1 MFQVKIYDSIQEWV
15 SCTKGHIMHKG
26 IHANRFEELKFWE
39 KLLPAFTFYTLDE
52 QGFIVEKTSMYNEL
66 KLMFSTLILI
76 LDDIIDNA
84 SVTEN
89 AELIAHLHNI
99 VGNNTPFKRSRYPNS
114 KKGLDLIQSI
124 FDFSSIY
131 FTDKGFELYQS
142 SRKVFVKGVVKE
154 IECVNRINQGQI
166 VTFDQRLDN
175 CALQGADVACHIDSQ
190 RIRNIHPNFTN
201 LDLLQT
207 SKYLGAL
214 LAIKNSKRTATS
226 EINNGEITS
235 PHFVLAC
242 EMEGVLPLDKKGQS
256 IWYEPIAQSNTF
268 KVRIEEAGIAN
279 LKDLQNSF
287 GTYRLDLPRFCTA
300 LGVLDEA

>member
-1 MFQVKIYDSIQEWV
+1 MIQIKIYDSIQEWV
-15 SCTKGHIMHKG
+15 SYTDGHIMHKG

-39 KLLPAFTFYTLDE
+39 KFLPAFTIYTLDE

-66 KLMFSTLILI
+66 KLMFSSLVLI
-76 LDDIIDNA
+76 LDDIVDNA
-84 SVTEN
+84 TVTEN

-99 VGNNTPFKRSRYPNS
+99 VDNNSPFKRSRYPNS

-124 FDFSSIY
+124 FDFASSY

-154 IECVNRINQGQI
+154 IECVNRINQRQT

-190 RIRNIHPNFTN
+190 RICDAHPNFSSLN
-201 LDLLQT
+201 LLQA

-214 LAIKNSKRTATS
+214 LAIKNSKRTAKS

-242 EMEGVLPLDKKGQS
+242 EMESVLPLDMKGQS
-256 IWYEPIAQSNTF
+256 IWYEPIAQSNAF
-268 KVRIEEAGIAN
+268 KARVEAVGIAN
-279 LKDLQNSF
+279 LQALQNSF